1 MDVAIVK
8 YNAGNIYSVVN
19 AMKRLGISPILT
31 DDAETLRKADRVL
44 FPGQGQ
50 AREAMLYLKARGL
63 DETIKS
69 LTQPVLGI
77 CVGQQLLC
85 RHSEEGDVDCIGIFD
100 VDVKRF
106 QPQKHEDKVPAMGWN
121 EIYDLKTELYKGFGN
136 RADAADA
143 AMGEALQHPYSYFV
157 HSYYVPLCEE
167 TIAKADYI
175 LPYSASLHKDNF
187 YTCQFHPEKSGK
199 VGEQIL
205 KNFLEIK

>member
-19 AMKRLGISPILT
+19 AMKRLGIEPVLT
-31 DDAETLRKADRVL
+31 DDAEMLQKADRVL

-50 AREAMLYLKARGL
+50 AREAMEYLKAHQL
-63 DETIKS
+63 DLVIKN
-69 LTQPVLGI
+69 LKQPVLGI

-121 EIYDLKTELYKGFGN
+121 EIYDLKTELYRG
-136 RADAADA
+136 
-143 AMGEALQHPYSYFV
+143 LSHPYSYFV

-205 KNFLEIK
+205 KNFLEI

>member
-19 AMKRLGISPILT
+19 AMKRLGINPILT
-31 DDAETLRKADRVL
+31 DDAEMLQKADRVL

-50 AREAMLYLKARGL
+50 AKEAMEYLKAHQL
-63 DETIKS
+63 DQFIKN

-106 QPQKHEDKVPAMGWN
+106 KPQKHEDKVPAMGWN
-121 EIYDLKTELYKGFGN
+121 ELYDLKTDLYKG
-136 RADAADA
+136 
-143 AMGEALQHPYSYFV
+143 LSHPYSYFV

-167 TIAKADYI
+167 TIATADYI

-205 KNFLEIK
+205 RNFLDL

>member
-19 AMKRLGISPILT
+19 AMKRLGINPILT
-31 DDAETLRKADRVL
+31 DDAEMLQKADRVL

-50 AREAMLYLKARGL
+50 AKEAMEYLKAHQL
-63 DETIKS
+63 DQAIKN

-106 QPQKHEDKVPAMGWN
+106 KPQKHEDKVPAMGWN
-121 EIYDLKTELYKGFGN
+121 ELYDLKTDLYKG
-136 RADAADA
+136 
-143 AMGEALQHPYSYFV
+143 LSHPYSYFV

-167 TIAKADYI
+167 TIATADYI

-205 KNFLEIK
+205 RNFLDL

>member
-19 AMKRLGISPILT
+19 AMKRLGIEPVLT
-31 DDAETLRKADRVL
+31 DDAEMLQKADRVL

-50 AREAMLYLKARGL
+50 AREAMEYLKAHQL
-63 DETIKS
+63 DQVIKN
-69 LTQPVLGI
+69 LKQPVLGI

-121 EIYDLKTELYKGFGN
+121 EIYDLKTELYRG
-136 RADAADA
+136 
-143 AMGEALQHPYSYFV
+143 LSHPYSYFV

-205 KNFLEIK
+205 KNFLEI

>member
-19 AMKRLGISPILT
+19 AMKRLGINPILT
-31 DDAETLRKADRVL
+31 DDAEMLQKADRVL

-50 AREAMLYLKARGL
+50 AKEAMEYLKAHQL
-63 DETIKS
+63 DQVIKN

-106 QPQKHEDKVPAMGWN
+106 KPQKHEDKVPAMGWN
-121 EIYDLKTELYKGFGN
+121 ELYDLKTDLYKG
-136 RADAADA
+136 
-143 AMGEALQHPYSYFV
+143 LSHPYSYFV

-167 TIAKADYI
+167 TIATADYI

-205 KNFLEIK
+205 RNFLD